1 MVMVSSCTPKIRVRR
16 IQFCLD
22 SGGSF
27 LHAQAM
33 IEPINCAAVVPCF
46 NEGSSIAP
54 LVNAIRRHLPA
65 VIVVD
70 DGSTDE
76 TPAVARTAGAEV
88 VRHER
93 NLGKGAALKTGLSLA
108 LKRGIEWVLTLD
120 GDGQHAPDDLPAFVA
135 CAEETGARLVVGN
148 RMHNAEAI
156 PWLRRRVNR
165 WMSRKISEG
174 AGRHLP
180 DTQCGF
186 RLIHLE
192 TWAGLPLKTEH
203 FEVESEMLF
212 AFLSAGYRVEF
223 VPVQVIGRSRNSHI
237 NPVADTFRW
246 LNWWQKESPKL
257 RRHEKREPAGVCSP
271 AGLKKV

>member
-1 MVMVSSCTPKIRVRR
+1 
-16 IQFCLD
+16 
-22 SGGSF
+22 
-27 LHAQAM
+27 M
-33 IEPINCAAVVPCF
+33 IEPANCAVVIPCF

-70 DGSTDE
+70 DGSTDN
-76 TPAVARTAGAEV
+76 TPALARTAGAEV

-108 LKRGIEWVLTLD
+108 LKRSFEWALTLD
-120 GDGQHAPDDLPAFVA
+120 GDGQHAPDDLPGFMT

-148 RMHNAEAI
+148 RMRNAAAI

-165 WMSRKISEG
+165 WMSRKISQR

-203 FEVESEMLF
+203 FEVESEMLL
-212 AFLSAGYRVEF
+212 AFLTAECRVEF
-223 VPVQVIGRSRNSHI
+223 VPVQVINRKRSSHI
-237 NPVADTFRW
+237 CPVADTVRW
-246 LNWWQKESPKL
+246 WRWWRKGAPGL
-257 RRHEKREPAGVCSP
+257 RHPGKREPAGVRLP
-271 AGLKKV
+271 AGFNEA